1 MARYDDDS
9 IDRFLER
16 YSVLVPGH
24 SSSLWTDMRSHVPA
38 AIEAGEWRWIAAL
51 YDRIG
56 VDCPPQLHLVRSD
69 ALTALAFVRDQA
81 ALDAF
86 VARARVAPSWAK
98 GFDRTGRG
106 WPRKVGAMLGY
117 ERDLATL
124 EYLIETYGD
133 AEDVI
138 ESLLCFAQELV
149 SFDLPVEDSAIVR
162 RFWRRHSEAGHALT
176 KLPLSLL
183 ESEKGL
189 RRRYPGALDLLG
201 NWFWISPSVSTR
213 ASDPPPSLP
222 RAIVDRELVL
232 DEVAKTVTAGA
243 FADAMSFPNGRF
255 EVRAFSIE
263 VCDGPRSVRGLPLE
277 CLEGDPE
284 PLVELAKSHVET
296 LSALWSMFTQG
307 GAYAE
312 GRSAAYGRLHAWRTL
327 ASLAGVDAS
336 TELRAV
342 DDAARRSW
350 FTTFS
355 SASASWF
362 DHVCVDVGITC
373 VRSDGRSMMVF
384 AGTDSD

>member
-1 MARYDDDS
+1 MAPSDDDS

-16 YSVLVPGH
+16 YNALVPGQ
-24 SSSLWTDMRSHVPA
+24 SSPLWTEMRTHVPA

-51 YDRIG
+51 YDRIA
-56 VDCPPQLHLVRSD
+56 VDCPPLLHLVRSD
-69 ALTALAFVRDQA
+69 ALTALAFVRDRA

-98 GFDRTGRG
+98 GFDRTARG

-117 ERDLATL
+117 QQDTAAL

-133 AEDVI
+133 AGDVV

-149 SFDLPVEDSAIVR
+149 SFDLPVADSAIVR
-162 RFWRRHSEAGHALT
+162 RFWRRHGEVGHALAG
-176 KLPLSLL
+176 LPLSLL
-183 ESEKGL
+183 ECEKGL
-189 RRRYPGALDLLG
+189 RRRYPGPLDLLG
-201 NWFWISPSVSTR
+201 NWFWFSHTFSTY

-222 RAIVDRELVL
+222 RASVDRELAL
-232 DEVAKTVTAGA
+232 DDVARTEAAGA
-243 FADAMSFPNGRF
+243 FADPMSFPNGRF
-255 EVRAFSIE
+255 EARAFSIE
-263 VCDGPRSVRGLPLE
+263 PSDGPRSVRGLPLE

-350 FTTFS
+350 FTMFS

-362 DHVCVDVGITC
+362 DHVCIDVGITC
-373 VRSDGRSMMVF
+373 VRSDGRSMM
-384 AGTDSD
+384 ALAATDSD